1 MEILI
6 VGIII
11 WLALPVPLFIMWII
25 AHGREMRQREYL
37 KELYLQ
43 HRILPEELIR
53 RGIPLPKQV
62 QMPPPVSVPVDPAA
76 PQIAQSGFLP
86 PQQETVQTDPAQ
98 SLADAAARAAKIAD
112 AALSGETVTPEIL
125 AAEIAA
131 AHTASESAAESLS
144 NPPVTEP
151 EPNPDQSVP
160 ESGTISQEKLPVPEY
175 PESGAI
181 SQENQPVPEYPESGT
196 ISQEKQSVP
205 EYPESGAISQE
216 NRSVSEYPEPDSAPA
231 AEQSER
237 TEPEFAEKTEFRA
250 SAALAAPVRTA
261 VTLSGNPEGM
271 QPAAVKQET
280 SNLSAITAMLSVGV
294 LLVIFAGLIFVR
306 SAWSSLTDGGRL
318 ATLAAGS
325 VLFFGTSA
333 LAQRVWK
340 LERTGMAFFTLGAA
354 FLPISVWAAGY
365 LELLGDGLSG
375 PDNPW
380 LIALAF
386 ASFTVIALI
395 AVRIYRMKGWGIAFL
410 CGLTVTYL
418 CLAEAFTLHRDM
430 SVAAFLTAVAV
441 YALIFVF
448 GAKAAAPRLP
458 AGIGTVL
465 EPFAFGLGGLAA
477 VGIWGYSLYT
487 AGNVL
492 FESDFDRWH
501 CAVPFFLAAFLFFA
515 PAVTGRLNQWTV
527 LPVSLMTVPAFLT
540 LLSPLYRPVFHWH
553 GLQYAAGSYLC
564 LCLLITAL
572 LWLILLQTNSLPDE
586 TRGGFLM
593 GAAGLTALSILSQ
606 LSVFGEVPM
615 RINLTMAAAFA
626 VMLLVWIFV
635 IRKQN
640 SFLLHVLIGAQVWML
655 CMIASQMI
663 LDHFRDDD
671 WIPNRGYVLAALCFL
686 AGFLLLML
694 LKKHRT
700 FVSDLL
706 LTVSAA
712 VLLLIQVCNIQ
723 IEDPS
728 VFRWGG
734 LVLLGGIVLLYV
746 RLALKKDTCKPEQY
760 AFAAVTPVLLSLTF
774 LLSNEGVLDFL
785 KRGALESCWMLCSF
799 AIGAAVYLTTKKRF
813 NGVRRLLFTLTM
825 APPIVYAVLVD
836 SFKDSYR
843 TVQWNI
849 VPLAI
854 SAAAAFGLWKL
865 FANRGFRKLSTGSF
879 AVGLF
884 LLLDATLILVRD
896 GLYNGEM
903 NYTVLMI
910 ASVWIL
916 LFGLLTICIRRR
928 MVLLVGGNAIE
939 NAMQFIT
946 PAAALILSAV
956 LPMLDEAEWES
967 FYFVYAFGMCILA
980 WFTTKKSQI
989 ILPGVCALSLLL
1001 AIEGLRDHVSRP
1013 ADGSVVLWILVFCG
1027 LTLLIPYLGTVL
1039 REAEEEKRS
1048 MALTGFGAAT
1058 PAWLA
1063 AAALCG
1069 TYAGEYSD
1077 EQMRWM
1083 LFFVP
1088 ILISAYLLHFL
1099 LFVKEPDRRCALI
1112 TAAAAAG
1119 VIALWMQ
1126 PLVDVTDTWFED
1138 RLHILPLLLFGL
1150 VIRKLYEQPV
1160 GGYFLF
1166 GVGVY
1171 TMLRFG
1177 ITAIMTEETADLLTL
1192 LVTALVMFIASF
1204 YIKQKKWF
1212 ALGGISL
1219 VLTAVYMHMKL
1230 TEGRQW
1236 WVYLLLAGLILIV
1249 VAGSNEMLKQRGDSL
1264 KSHAGRLWQDWT
1276 W

>member
-6 VGIII
+6 AGIII

-86 PQQETVQTDPAQ
+86 PQPETVQTDPAQ
-98 SLADAAARAAKIAD
+98 SLADAAARAEKIAD

-131 AHTASESAAESLS
+131 AHTASEPAAELLS

-151 EPNPDQSVP
+151 EPVSQEHHPVPESGAISQENQSVP
-160 ESGTISQEKLPVPEY
+160 ETETISQENRSAAKFPETETVSQEKLPVPEY
-175 PESGAI
+175 PESGTI

-205 EYPESGAISQE
+205 EYP
-216 NRSVSEYPEPDSAPA
+216 VPDSAPA
-231 AEQSER
+231 AEQSDR
-237 TEPEFAEKTEFRA
+237 TEPEFAEAPAFRA
-250 SAALAAPVRTA
+250 PAALAVPVRTA
-261 VTLSGNPEGM
+261 VTLSGDPEGM

-333 LAQRVWK
+333 LARRVWK

-418 CLAEAFTLHRDM
+418 CLAEAVTLHRDM
-430 SVAAFLTAVAV
+430 SAAAFLTAVAV

-458 AGIGTVL
+458 AEIGTVL

-492 FESDFDRWH
+492 FESDFDGWH

-553 GLQYAAGSYLC
+553 GLHYAAGSYLC

-593 GAAGLTALSILSQ
+593 GAAGLTALSILPQ

-626 VMLLVWIFV
+626 VMLLVWILV

-671 WIPNRGYVLAALCFL
+671 WIPNRGYVFAALCFL
-686 AGFLLLML
+686 AGFLLLVL

-728 VFRWGG
+728 LFRWGG
-734 LVLLGGIVLLYV
+734 LEIG
-746 RLALKKDTCKPEQY
+746 RA
-760 AFAAVTPVLLSLTF
+760 
-774 LLSNEGVLDFL
+774 
-785 KRGALESCWMLCSF
+785 SC
-799 AIGAAVYLTTKKRF
+799 
-813 NGVRRLLFTLTM
+813 
-825 APPIVYAVLVD
+825 
-836 SFKDSYR
+836 
-843 TVQWNI
+843 
-849 VPLAI
+849 
-854 SAAAAFGLWKL
+854 
-865 FANRGFRKLSTGSF
+865 
-879 AVGLF
+879 
-884 LLLDATLILVRD
+884 
-896 GLYNGEM
+896 
-903 NYTVLMI
+903 
-910 ASVWIL
+910 
-916 LFGLLTICIRRR
+916 
-928 MVLLVGGNAIE
+928 
-939 NAMQFIT
+939 
-946 PAAALILSAV
+946 
-956 LPMLDEAEWES
+956 
-967 FYFVYAFGMCILA
+967 
-980 WFTTKKSQI
+980 
-989 ILPGVCALSLLL
+989 
-1001 AIEGLRDHVSRP
+1001 
-1013 ADGSVVLWILVFCG
+1013 
-1027 LTLLIPYLGTVL
+1027 
-1039 REAEEEKRS
+1039 RER
-1048 MALTGFGAAT
+1048 
-1058 PAWLA
+1058 
-1063 AAALCG
+1063 
-1069 TYAGEYSD
+1069 
-1077 EQMRWM
+1077 
-1083 LFFVP
+1083 V
-1088 ILISAYLLHFL
+1088 
-1099 LFVKEPDRRCALI
+1099 
-1112 TAAAAAG
+1112 
-1119 VIALWMQ
+1119 
-1126 PLVDVTDTWFED
+1126 
-1138 RLHILPLLLFGL
+1138 
-1150 VIRKLYEQPV
+1150 
-1160 GGYFLF
+1160 
-1166 GVGVY
+1166 
-1171 TMLRFG
+1171 
-1177 ITAIMTEETADLLTL
+1177 
-1192 LVTALVMFIASF
+1192 
-1204 YIKQKKWF
+1204 
-1212 ALGGISL
+1212 
-1219 VLTAVYMHMKL
+1219 
-1230 TEGRQW
+1230 
-1236 WVYLLLAGLILIV
+1236 
-1249 VAGSNEMLKQRGDSL
+1249 
-1264 KSHAGRLWQDWT
+1264 
-1276 W
+1276 

>member
-62 QMPPPVSVPVDPAA
+62 QMPPPASVPVDPAA
-76 PQIAQSGFLP
+76 SQITQSGFLL
-86 PQQETVQTDPAQ
+86 PQPETVRTDPAQ
-98 SLADAAARAAKIAD
+98 SLADAAARAEKIAD

-131 AHTASESAAESLS
+131 AHTASKSAAESLS
-144 NPPVTEP
+144 NSSVTEP
-151 EPNPDQSVP
+151 EPVP
-160 ESGTISQEKLPVPEY
+160 
-175 PESGAI
+175 
-181 SQENQPVPEYPESGT
+181 QENQPVR
-196 ISQEKQSVP
+196 
-205 EYPESGAISQE
+205 ESGAISQE
-216 NRSVSEYPEPDSAPA
+216 NRSAAEFPEPDSTPA

-250 SAALAAPVRTA
+250 PAALAAPVRTA
-261 VTLSGNPEGM
+261 VTLSGDPEGM

-418 CLAEAFTLHRDM
+418 CLAEAVTLHRDM
-430 SVAAFLTAVAV
+430 SAAAFLTAVAV

-448 GAKAAAPRLP
+448 GAKAAAPRL
-458 AGIGTVL
+458 AAEIGTVL

-492 FESDFDRWH
+492 FESDFDGWH
-501 CAVPFFLAAFLFFA
+501 RAVPFFLAAFLFFA

-586 TRGGFLM
+586 TRGGFLT
-593 GAAGLTALSILSQ
+593 GAAGLTALSILPQ
-606 LSVFGEVPM
+606 LYVFGEVPM

-671 WIPNRGYVLAALCFL
+671 WIPNRGYVFAALCFL
-686 AGFLLLML
+686 AGFLLLVL

-774 LLSNEGVLDFL
+774 LLSEEGVLDFL
-785 KRGALESCWMLCSF
+785 KRGALESGWMLCSF

-813 NGVRRLLFTLTM
+813 NGVRRLLFSLTM
-825 APPIVYAVLVD
+825 APPIGYAVLVD
-836 SFKDSYR
+836 SFTNSYR

-956 LPMLDEAEWES
+956 LPMLDAAEWES
-967 FYFVYAFGMCILA
+967 FYFVYALGMCILA

-989 ILPGVCALSLLL
+989 ILPCVCALSLLL

-1077 EQMRWM
+1077 EQTRWM
-1083 LFFVP
+1083 LFFVQ